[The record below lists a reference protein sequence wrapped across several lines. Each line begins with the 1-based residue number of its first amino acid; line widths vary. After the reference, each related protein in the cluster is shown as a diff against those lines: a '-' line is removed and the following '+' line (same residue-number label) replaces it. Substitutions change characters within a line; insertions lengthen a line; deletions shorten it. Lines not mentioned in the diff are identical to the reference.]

1 LVVPTEAVIRTGKR
15 SLVMLAEEGGFR
27 PVVVVLGQEVGD
39 RTVITSG
46 LTEGQ
51 KVVASGQ
58 FLLDS
63 EASLRGLGMPTM
75 EQGQ

>member
-1 LVVPTEAVIRTGKR
+1 
-15 SLVMLAEEGGFR
+15 LVMLAEQGSFR
-27 PVVVVLGQEVGD
+27 PMDVTLGQEVGE

-51 KVVASGQ
+51 QIVASGQ

-63 EASLRGLGMPTM
+63 EASLRGLGLPEM
-75 EQGQ
+75 EKDQ